1 MTARTVVA
9 LTLILS
15 FLSMSP
21 AWAQQ
26 SVISPGD
33 LRAAMAEKAEADEAR
48 RSQVLDVLQHESIR
62 DLAASIGVDLSTAE
76 SAVATLD
83 GQDLAAAATSAN
95 LIQNALAGEASTV
108 TISLTTLLL
117 IIIIVLL
124 VA

>member
-48 RSQVLDVLQHESIR
+48 RSQVLDVLQHESLR